1 MVDGF
6 DGWMR
11 KTSAVVPFDLGV
23 EETSRQI
30 WQHKACSI
38 TKTQIPQQEMKNTK
52 KKNKNYSVLLS
63 RSKAL
68 GQKGSFTNH
77 WLSTH

>member
-11 KTSAVVPFDLGV
+11 KTTAVVLFDLGV
-23 EETSRQI
+23 EETSWQI
-30 WQHKACSI
+30 WKHKACSI

-52 KKNKNYSVLLS
+52 KKN
-63 RSKAL
+63 
-68 GQKGSFTNH
+68 
-77 WLSTH
+77 

>member
-11 KTSAVVPFDLGV
+11 KTTAVVLFDLGV
-23 EETSRQI
+23 EETSWQI
-30 WQHKACSI
+30 WKHKACSI

-52 KKNKNYSVLLS
+52 KKKL
-63 RSKAL
+63 K
-68 GQKGSFTNH
+68 KKT
-77 WLSTH
+77 THFFYHMF